1 MNNQNN
7 FTREDIAESLH
18 TDFGLTKKDCLIFVN
33 DIIDIIIEGL
43 KTSGYVKIH
52 NFGSFKVTRKKTRI
66 GRNPKTM
73 EEVMISE
80 RNVLKFKPSK
90 IISSI
95 NKTKIQ
101 ECTLYFE
108 FSFREREPFDSS
120 AIKDIKE
127 SVIMLI

>member
-18 TDFGLTKKDCLIFVN
+18 TDFGLTKKDCIIFVN

-43 KTSGYVKIH
+43 QTSGYVKIH
-52 NFGSFKVTRKKTRI
+52 NFGSFKVTRKKSRI

-73 EEVMISE
+73 EDVMISE

-90 IISSI
+90 MILDHI
-95 NKTKIQ
+95 NKHNDT
-101 ECTLYFE
+101 
-108 FSFREREPFDSS
+108 
-120 AIKDIKE
+120 
-127 SVIMLI
+127 

>member
-33 DIIDIIIEGL
+33 DIIYLIIEGL
-43 KTSGYVKIH
+43 KSSGYVKIH
-52 NFGSFKVTRKKTRI
+52 NFGSFKVIRKKSRI

-73 EEVMISE
+73 EDVMISE

-90 IISSI
+90 MILDNI
-95 NKTKIQ
+95 NKNN
-101 ECTLYFE
+101 
-108 FSFREREPFDSS
+108 
-120 AIKDIKE
+120 DI
-127 SVIMLI
+127 